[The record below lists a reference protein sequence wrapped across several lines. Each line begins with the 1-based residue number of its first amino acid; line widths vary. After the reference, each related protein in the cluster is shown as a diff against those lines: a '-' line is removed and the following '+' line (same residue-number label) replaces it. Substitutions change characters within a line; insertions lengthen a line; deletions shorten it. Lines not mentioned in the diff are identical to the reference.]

1 MEKYWIEISDI
12 AKHDI
17 RGIGK
22 YIINEFKEPIVAA
35 NIVDAIL
42 DAIFTLEDM
51 PDRIALVKDKHLA
64 EKSIRPLYV
73 KNYTIFFRIN
83 ETRKVDSKKTVEIVR
98 VLYSH
103 RDWASLL

>member
-1 MEKYWIEISDI
+1 MEKYWIDISDI

-17 RGIGK
+17 KGIAA
-22 YIINEFKEPIVAA
+22 YITNEFKEPTVAIK
-35 NIVDAIL
+35 IVDAIL

-64 EKSIRPLYV
+64 EKGIRPLYV

-103 RDWASLL
+103 RDWASLI